1 MRPTLQDGDWIVAVR
16 GNARLRP
23 GDVVVLAHP
32 HRPDFD
38 LVKRAH
44 SIDGGVTV
52 LGDDPGA
59 GSVDSATFGPVDRS
73 LVKGRVVLRYHP
85 GRPRLIR

>member
-1 MRPTLQDGDWIVAVR
+1 MRPTLDDGDWIVAVHGGR
-16 GNARLRP
+16 GLRP
-23 GDVVVLAHP
+23 GDVVILTHP
-32 HRPDFD
+32 HQPDFE
-38 LVKRAH
+38 LVKRIH
-44 SIDGGVTV
+44 SIDVGVTV

-73 LVKGRVVLRYHP
+73 LLQGRVVLRYHP